1 MIVVKLKGG
10 LGNQMFQ
17 YAFGYSLSRK
27 LKKNL
32 FLDITN
38 FNKISFDTKRNFE
51 LGAYP
56 IEFDGL
62 ISSKKIISRIVDKVT
77 AFKIIEN
84 NFSIKNIEQYK
95 SSKKIILDGY
105 WQSED
110 YFKEYSESIRNFFGE
125 LISSDITYIRFRD
138 EISKSISA
146 SIHVRR
152 GDYVTNIKVSLVHEV
167 CDLDYFRNAISIV
180 EKNLPGTTFFIF
192 TDDVEWV
199 KNNFKGSK
207 FKIVSE
213 GNLSHFEELSLMAR
227 CQNNIISNSSFSWWA
242 AWLNVDENKLVIT
255 PKKWFKDRNYP
266 VDLIPPSWL
275 KI

>member
-27 LKKNL
+27 LNKKL
-32 FLDITN
+32 FLDITY
-38 FNKISFDTKRNFE
+38 FNRISLDTKRNFE

-62 ISSKKIISRIVDKVT
+62 ISSKKIFSRIVDKLS
-77 AFKIIEN
+77 ALKIVEK
-84 NFSIKNIEQYK
+84 NFSIDNIKQYEL
-95 SSKKIILDGY
+95 SKKIILDGY

-110 YFKEYSESIRNFFGE
+110 FFKDYSEYIRNFFSEYGSNN
-125 LISSDITYIRFRD
+125 ISYIRFRD
-138 EISKSISA
+138 EISRSRSV

-152 GDYVTNIKVSLVHEV
+152 GDYVTNIKASLVHEV

-180 EKNLPGTTFFIF
+180 EKKYPGSTFFIF

-199 KNNFKGSK
+199 KNNFIGDK
-207 FKIVSE
+207 FRIVSE
-213 GNLSHFEELSLMAR
+213 NNMSHFEELSLMTR

-242 AWLNVDENKLVIT
+242 AWLNANDNKFVIA
-255 PKKWFKDRNYP
+255 PKKWFKNVLNVYG
-266 VDLIPPSWL
+266 LIPASWRV
-275 KI
+275 I

>member
-27 LKKNL
+27 LNKKL
-32 FLDITN
+32 ILDITH
-38 FNKISFDTKRNFE
+38 FNKASFDTKRNFE
-51 LGAYP
+51 LGTYP

-62 ISSKKIISRIVDKVT
+62 ISTKKIFSRILY
-77 AFKIIEN
+77 KISAIKITEK
-84 NFSIKNIEQYK
+84 NFSIDNFQHYK
-95 SSKKIILDGY
+95 SSQKIIVDGY

-110 YFKEYSESIRNFFGE
+110 YFKEYSESIRNFFGG
-125 LISSDITYIRFRD
+125 LISSDISYIRFHD
-138 EISKSISA
+138 EIRKSISA

-152 GDYVTNIKVSLVHEV
+152 GDYVTNIKASLVHEV

-180 EKNLPGTTFFIF
+180 EKNLPGTTFFVF

-207 FKIVSE
+207 FRIVSE
-213 GNLSHFEELSLMAR
+213 GNLSHFEELSLMVR

-242 AWLNVDENKLVIT
+242 AWLNSDENKLVIT

-266 VDLIPPSWL
+266 VDLIPPFWL